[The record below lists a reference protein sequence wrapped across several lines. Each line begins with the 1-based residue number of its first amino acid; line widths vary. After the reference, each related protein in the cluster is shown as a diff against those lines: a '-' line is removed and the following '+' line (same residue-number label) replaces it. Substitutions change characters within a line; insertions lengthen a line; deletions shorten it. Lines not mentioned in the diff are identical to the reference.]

1 MTSSDVKITILV
13 DNQAGDGLFTEHGL
27 SFWIETEGKRI
38 LFDTGQGNALEP
50 NARVLGAALGETGI
64 LVLSHGHHDHTGGVP
79 QVLRIARK
87 SEIYCHPG
95 AAQPRFSI
103 RDGTPKPVQMQRESM
118 AAIEKLPEQS
128 FHRVSRP
135 VSLSNRIGIT
145 GYIPRETS
153 YEDTGGP
160 FYLDSEG
167 MRADPIDDDLAMWI
181 RTDDGLVIC
190 VGCCHAGLVNS
201 INHVRRLSDC
211 SSIRAVIGGFHLLN
225 AGSQRLDRTAAA
237 LRAFKPGMVVPCH
250 CTGEHAVA
258 VLRDALGDRVSPGA
272 AGMTFRF

>member
-1 MTSSDVKITILV
+1 
-13 DNQAGDGLFTEHGL
+13 
-27 SFWIETEGKRI
+27 
-38 LFDTGQGNALEP
+38 LEP
-50 NARVLGAALGETGI
+50 NARLLGAALGETGI

-87 SEIYCHPG
+87 SEIYCHPV
-95 AAQPRFSI
+95 ASQPRFSI
-103 RDGTPKPVQMQRESM
+103 RDGSPKPVQMPRESL
-118 AAIEKLPEQS
+118 AAIEEMPAQS

-225 AGSQRLDRTAAA
+225 AGSQRLDQTAAA

-258 VLRDALGDRVSPGA
+258 VLRDALGNRVSPGA